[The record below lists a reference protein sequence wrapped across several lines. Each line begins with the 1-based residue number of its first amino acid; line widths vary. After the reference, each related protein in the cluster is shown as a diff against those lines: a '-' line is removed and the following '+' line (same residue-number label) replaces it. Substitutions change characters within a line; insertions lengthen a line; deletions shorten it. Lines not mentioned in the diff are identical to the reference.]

1 MILDTNALSAA
12 ADDHPAIVAP
22 LSVAEE
28 LALPVIVLGEYRY
41 GISQS
46 PHQARYEQWL
56 DELIADCTV
65 LDINE
70 ETSHHYAAIHL
81 ELRKSGKPIPTND
94 LWIAALCRQHT
105 LSLLSRDRHFDFVR
119 GIRRIEW

>member
-1 MILDTNALSAA
+1 MILDTNALLAA
-12 ADDHPAIVAP
+12 SDNHPAIVAP
-22 LSVAEE
+22 LLTAEE

-46 PHQARYEQWL
+46 RHQARYEQWL

-94 LWIAALCRQHT
+94 FWIAALSRQHT
-105 LSLLSRDRHFDFVR
+105 LSLLSCDRHFDFVR